1 MKPNGKFFVVRAVLL
16 TLCAVGLSSVFGSA
30 ATVRG
35 TFKLANET
43 HWGRLLLAPGEY
55 EFTVNDQ
62 LAGKMVTVR
71 SVDSGLSRMI
81 MAEGTSDLRA
91 GTESTLTISKSP
103 DGVYVQALSLR
114 DSGVTLHYGVPK
126 TGRLTKLA
134 KSQATPTVASASGRH

>member
-1 MKPNGKFFVVRAVLL
+1 MKPNGKYFVVRAVLL
-16 TLCAVGLSSVFGSA
+16 TWCAVGLLSAFGNA
-30 ATVRG
+30 ETVRG
-35 TFKLANET
+35 TFKLGNET

-71 SVDSGLSRMI
+71 SVDSGLSGMI
-81 MAEGTSDLRA
+81 MAKGTSDMRA

-103 DGVYVQALSLR
+103 DGAYVQALSLR

-126 TGRLTKLA
+126 AGRLTKLA
-134 KSQATPTVASASGRH
+134 KSQATPTVASASGGH